1 MPLPRVVPLEEERM
15 HELFGAAGL
24 ELQARELPF
33 TTAVRPR
40 GDAIDQWRA
49 VL

>member
-33 TTAVRPR
+33 TTAVCRSVAMMCMR
-40 GDAIDQWRA
+40 
-49 VL
+49 LC